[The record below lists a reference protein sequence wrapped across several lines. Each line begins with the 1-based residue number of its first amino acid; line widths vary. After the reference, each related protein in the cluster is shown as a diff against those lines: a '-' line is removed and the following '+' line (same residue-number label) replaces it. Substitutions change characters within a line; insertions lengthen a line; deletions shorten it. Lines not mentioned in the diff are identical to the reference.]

1 MKRTLAELKTFFET
15 GDKPTQQEFYDWLD
29 SFVHKDDSNP
39 EDELARTIGVQL
51 LNGNLSWGVKYLIL
65 NALEH
70 TNNNSPVKMVLG
82 QEEVLYEGNPIT
94 VKTAM
99 VDIKTGIPHLQTVA
113 PDKPRAVGQAG
124 TIFPTDGYLYI
135 CIKTLNGLEVDEGG
149 ASNWVRIP
157 IDVISLNQADWVN
170 PDTGDYE
177 ENKLSTDERNALLA
191 I

>member
-29 SFVHKDDSNP
+29 SFVHKDEGAPN
-39 EDELARTIGVQL
+39 EELARTIGVQL

-70 TNNNSPVKMVLG
+70 TNNNSPVKMVLD

-113 PDKPRAVGQAG
+113 PDKPRAGGQAG

-135 CIKTLNGLEVDEGG
+135 CIKTLDKEEAEVGTE
-149 ASNWVRIP
+149 SNWVRIP
-157 IDVISLNQADWVN
+157 IDTISLNQSYWVN

-177 ENKLSTDERNALLA
+177 ENKLSTDDRNTLLA